1 MAYSEYLVARRVYDS
16 RVKKLELETFYD
28 TMMSWLYFTVAG
40 IKQGVAIYQ
49 QVSDYQEAGIK
60 MALNSL
66 EYFNT
71 LNQEGAEA
79 VEDAVPATVG
89 AGLTVITSPR
99 SFVEAAMSAIKVA
112 GNNTTAASKMT
123 LKNSLITSSI
133 PGIALSYAFDEV
145 NCWVDYY
152 QQINSIVEGVRERA
166 SAVNEAESDLQASIV
181 KMNMAVEAYNAEV
194 AKGETCLAE
203 REAARKV
210 HANRIAQARYNDM
223 FFRLQ
228 RNTALSRYSQ
238 SFALAQRY
246 VFLAAQAYDYETALL
261 SSDPAAGDAFK
272 AKIVAARALGDF
284 DADGQPIVASAGDA
298 GLAGLLA
305 QMDANWQALKPRLGI
320 NNPQN
325 YATWFSLR
333 RECFRILGDE
343 KGDEAWAQEL
353 AKYWVEDIQ
362 SDANF
367 IRYCQPFYSQYGLKD
382 KEPGLII
389 PFETTID
396 FAKNLFGK
404 DLAGGDATYDS
415 TWYATR
421 IAAAGLWFDG
431 YNARADGYAGNVQLS
446 TTPVAYLVPIG
457 NDRMR
462 VPGAEEG
469 TILQFS
475 VVDQVVPAPYTIGS
489 SHLDNA
495 AWVPSMLDGDYA
507 GADSAARIR
516 RHPSFRAYFDPAGGD
531 PAETCLDATRLV
543 GRSVWNTKWLLV
555 IPAGAMNSDRDK
567 ALSVFIRGSDENRD
581 GQLDLKPVSDI
592 RIGFKT
598 YSTSGN

>member
-1 MAYSEYLVARRVYDS
+1 MYDS

-475 VVDQVVPAPYTIGS
+475 VVDQVVPAPYAIGS

>member
-1 MAYSEYLVARRVYDS
+1 
-16 RVKKLELETFYD
+16 
-28 TMMSWLYFTVAG
+28 
-40 IKQGVAIYQ
+40 
-49 QVSDYQEAGIK
+49 
-60 MALNSL
+60 
-66 EYFNT
+66 
-71 LNQEGAEA
+71 
-79 VEDAVPATVG
+79 
-89 AGLTVITSPR
+89 
-99 SFVEAAMSAIKVA
+99 MSAIKVA

-431 YNARADGYAGNVQLS
+431 YNAKASGYTGNVQLS

-475 VVDQVVPAPYTIGS
+475 VVDQVVPAPYAIGS

-592 RIGFKT
+592 RIGVKT

>member
-1 MAYSEYLVARRVYDS
+1 
-16 RVKKLELETFYD
+16 
-28 TMMSWLYFTVAG
+28 
-40 IKQGVAIYQ
+40 
-49 QVSDYQEAGIK
+49 

-166 SAVNEAESDLQASIV
+166 SAVNEAESNLQASIV
-181 KMNMAVEAYNAEV
+181 KMNMAVEAYNAGV

-475 VVDQVVPAPYTIGS
+475 VVDQVVPAPYAIGS

-516 RHPSFRAYFDPAGGD
+516 RHPSFRAYFDPAGGE